1 MATEG
6 TAVQYLAVQ
15 LVEAPNPRARM
26 ALVTEVSPLVE
37 NLIGGMEHCPIADD
51 PMFLEI
57 WKSCDKAQ
65 RFMDYFTHWFYQ
77 QEAFPPDLC
86 VREPDLLSMTDIP
99 RLDPLVA
106 PPWVARINASMAK
119 IRSAFK
125 QQTLAN
131 QMIWTDSLKNVAAA
145 ASTLAEKLQWP
156 MLRTFG
162 RDLGRMMSEIGW
174 PSIRDD

>member
-26 ALVTEVSPLVE
+26 ALVGEVSPLVE

-77 QEAFPPDLC
+77 QEAYLRGGGEAVLDGLFEKVGHLPVC
-86 VREPDLLSMTDIP
+86 FVYRRLS
-99 RLDPLVA
+99 
-106 PPWVARINASMAK
+106 S
-119 IRSAFK
+119 SF
-125 QQTLAN
+125 
-131 QMIWTDSLKNVAAA
+131 
-145 ASTLAEKLQWP
+145 
-156 MLRTFG
+156 
-162 RDLGRMMSEIGW
+162 
-174 PSIRDD
+174 